1 MVRVIHGK
9 TVNFASYHADF
20 RWGLLIS
27 IILATVSILFF
38 GALYA
43 MTGLPFIIQPFIQAS

>member
-1 MVRVIHGK
+1 MVRVIDGK